1 MVRKPSRELLKV
13 QNLTDSSDEENAK
26 FSTSKRSQAS
36 KRSRLSELKG
46 CPQDQGQVGCNNFI
60 VDLKILKAILILFL
74 SIFLSFEILFQL
86 VSVHYFN
93 FLGSCSIIYSVSLT
107 VMQFYLF
114 PNYYLSS

>member
-74 SIFLSFEILFQL
+74 SIFLSFEILL
-86 VSVHYFN
+86 ST
-93 FLGSCSIIYSVSLT
+93 GISSL
-107 VMQFYLF
+107 F
-114 PNYYLSS
+114 